1 MLVVL
6 LNGVFTHT
14 NQGPM
19 TNNLCCHCQ
28 KGFNFFLFKLETV
41 NNSAAKKKKR
51 LKKALNLRHHSLRR
65 KKRLIIIRYICKI
78 FRIPIIHHTLRG
90 NLKYMGLVRITKPAY
105 LSPFWYKKRKWSK
118 PTVQFVQS
126 SNKFQSSFIDVRN
139 RKRKLKPFSTKHGR

>member
-19 TNNLCCHCQ
+19 TNNLYCHCQ

-41 NNSAAKKKKR
+41 NNSAAKKKKNAW
-51 LKKALNLRHHSLRR
+51 KKPLIFGIIHFAE
-65 KKRLIIIRYICKI
+65 KRLIIIRYICKI